1 MSFGDKK
8 QRGKLHT
15 AWSHTWRAGLLIFCA
30 LFVLLFVVTL
40 PPRNSPLGKLDL
52 EEPVGV
58 FTGVKL
64 SRVREN
70 PALCREVID
79 SSRLKVDRKADER
92 GGLCNLVNGVSMDVA
107 YFPYSTPATV
117 SCPTAAAVYIWE
129 REVVAAAAAKYLP
142 AAVTRI
148 EVVGSYSCRRR
159 YGREVGPISEHA
171 SGNAIDI
178 SGFRLANGET
188 VAVKTAW
195 KGGGANQQFIHAVRD
210 GACGVFQTVLS
221 PDYNAA
227 HHDHLHLDMGA
238 SKICH

>member
-15 AWSHTWRAGLLIFCA
+15 VWSHTWRAGLLIFCVLFVA
-30 LFVLLFVVTL
+30 LFMVTL
-40 PPRNSPLGKLDL
+40 PPRNSPLGELDL
-52 EEPVGV
+52 DEPVGV
-58 FTGVKL
+58 FTNLKL
-64 SRVREN
+64 SRVRDD
-70 PALCREVID
+70 PALCRQVID
-79 SSRLKVDRKADER
+79 SSRLKVARVPNEK

-142 AAVTRI
+142 SAVTRI
-148 EVVGSYSCRRR
+148 EVAGSYSCRRR
-159 YGREVGPISEHA
+159 YGREVGPVSEHA

-178 SGFRLANGET
+178 SGFRLANGEL
-188 VAVKTAW
+188 VLVKTAW

-210 GACGVFQTVLS
+210 GACGVFQAVLS